1 MKRRRPLRHP
11 MAGLFL
17 RAVDSL
23 GASFAHDT
31 FRGYHA
37 TVKDF
42 LNYLGAEYRQ
52 L

>member
-23 GASFAHDT
+23 GTSFAHDT

-42 LNYLGAEYRQ
+42 LN
-52 L
+52 